1 MELIKKRQSSRAAFD
16 PKRPVAKKD
25 LQQILEAG
33 SWAPTAH
40 NMQNFEIVVVDDKKV
55 LKKIGEIKTKTSGAF
70 IKENFKQLSFSKE
83 ELLKKKTGI
92 MGTMFPLSWRD
103 PNRLEEAI
111 HSSAPGMLERTING
125 SPTLLLITYD
135 ARKRAPASEGD
146 VLGFI
151 SLGCVMENMW
161 LMAESLGIGLQI
173 MSVFSGER
181 VEEEVKKILDIPEY
195 LKIAYAARLGYPAL
209 GSANYL
215 RVRRTVNMFSH
226 HNKFENKGLG

>member
-1 MELIKKRQSSRAAFD
+1 MNVYNK
-16 PKRPVAKKD
+16 
-25 LQQILEAG
+25 
-33 SWAPTAH
+33 
-40 NMQNFEIVVVDDKKV
+40 
-55 LKKIGEIKTKTSGAF
+55 
-70 IKENFKQLSFSKE
+70 
-83 ELLKKKTGI
+83 
-92 MGTMFPLSWRD
+92 SWRRRAWGEL
-103 PNRLEEAI
+103 N
-111 HSSAPGMLERTING
+111 RTING

-146 VLGFI
+146 ILGFI

-215 RVRRTVNMFSH
+215 RVRRTVDMFSH
-226 HNKFENKGLG
+226 HNKFGNKGLG